1 MLPLIGELFDH
12 QAWADAT
19 MLAAIRACPAAYEND
34 KVRKTLHHI
43 VMVQRAFLSIFLKRA
58 FDMPAEL
65 EPPDSL
71 DAFCARFRET
81 HTEALTFVNDVDDQA
96 LTRVVETPWLPGA
109 KLTLAEAMMQVV
121 MHSQWHRGQCASRL
135 SEAGATPPTLDFI
148 VWLKDRPAPVW
159 P

>member
-1 MLPLIGELFDH
+1 
-12 QAWADAT
+12 
-19 MLAAIRACPAAYEND
+19 
-34 KVRKTLHHI
+34 
-43 VMVQRAFLSIFLKRA
+43 
-58 FDMPAEL
+58 
-65 EPPDSL
+65 L